1 MTFDEAY
8 ERFYASVQRYCY
20 YRNGRNLYYAQE
32 AASEAF
38 LVLLQKWE
46 KIRSHEEK
54 YIASWLF
61 GTAKNK
67 MKEIHRKSPQNV
79 VSLDDLP
86 GFADDPHAAEPVDRS
101 EEEDHKFYDYMQE
114 IEKRLLP
121 VDRVIFHSL
130 VVDGLTYQ
138 DIAQAMQMS
147 VNAVKLRWLR
157 MKVKIRP
164 IINELFHNM

>member
-86 GFADDPHAAEPVDRS
+86 DWTILTQLNRS
-101 EEEDHKFYDYMQE
+101 TEVRKKIKNFMT
-114 IEKRLLP
+114 ICR
-121 VDRVIFHSL
+121 
-130 VVDGLTYQ
+130 
-138 DIAQAMQMS
+138 
-147 VNAVKLRWLR
+147 KLRSDCCQ
-157 MKVKIRP
+157 
-164 IINELFHNM
+164 